1 MDITEED
8 LPAAAPTAA
17 VADAPS
23 SSKRQKGDYG
33 EAARRNFEMHAARE
47 TSRQAQLSQLK
58 MAVEQG
64 EVLSKNAQ
72 KRLIKLEHRGERR
85 EKTKAERQRLK
96 HARREGNAEPAEAA
110 APAGAMP
117 PLPQPAT
124 APRGAEH
131 HAAAWDFW
139 RRIGAPRTV
148 LAPMV
153 NQSERA
159 FRLLARQHGAALCFT
174 PMLHSTLFATSE
186 HYRLDNFDASAQDR
200 PLITQF
206 CGDDPATL
214 LAAASLAQQGECDA
228 IDLNCGCPQAIARR
242 GHYGAFLLDEPD
254 LIVRIVETLAAP
266 GALRVPVMVK
276 MRLLPSLDDTIAL
289 ATRLQAAGASA
300 LTLHGR
306 TREQKCRV
314 EADWAAIAAVK
325 RALSIPLIANGGIE
339 RHEDLE
345 RCLQVTGAD
354 AVMVSEAALENPAIF
369 AGAPTT
375 RATQLRS
382 TREYITL
389 ARAHPPRST
398 SVVKSHLFKLLYL
411 ALQTDAHKPLRER
424 LGAAT
429 DLEAIFAV
437 AEEACA
443 AEEAVML
450 RGAEGKPAAEGAP
463 AAADAD
469 AAGGVGAAAGA
480 AAEVDAMHAR
490 CDVEGCERVTWY
502 RRHRPYP
509 GSTVPVLGPSE
520 PKAKPEATVS
530 LNDIH
535 ERAQGAGQASNAGAL
550 AREKLAQL
558 DGQAAREQQGRARPP
573 AGGGAQVEHA
583 GGA

>member
-1 MDITEED
+1 MQDDPDELSAEE
-8 LPAAAPTAA
+8 PATSTGEY
-17 VADAPS
+17 S
-23 SSKRQKGDYG
+23 SLKRQRGDYG

-47 TSRQAQLSQLK
+47 TARQAQLSQLK
-58 MAVEQG
+58 TAVEQG

-72 KRLIKLEHRGERR
+72 KRLLKLEHRGERR

-96 HARREGNAEPAEAA
+96 HARREGGGEPSEAAAALAALAAPAA
-110 APAGAMP
+110 APAP
-117 PLPQPAT
+117 LPLPQPAA

-159 FRLLARQHGAALCFT
+159 FRLLARQNGAALCFT

-186 HYRLDNFDASAQDR
+186 HYRLDNFDASPQDR
-200 PLITQF
+200 PLIAQF

-214 LAAASLAQQGECDA
+214 LAAASLAQHGECDA

-254 LIVRIVETLAAP
+254 LIVRIVEALAAP

-289 ATRLQAAGASA
+289 ATRLQAAGASV

-314 EADWAAIAAVK
+314 EADWAAIGAVK

-339 RHEDLE
+339 RHEDLA
-345 RCLQVTGAD
+345 RCLEVTGCD

-369 AGAPTT
+369 AGRATT
-375 RATQLRS
+375 RATQVAS
-382 TREYITL
+382 TRAYLAL

-411 ALQTDAHKPLRER
+411 APQHVVRVAVLAGPQLATTGS
-424 LGAAT
+424 LGC
-429 DLEAIFAV
+429 I
-437 AEEACA
+437 
-443 AEEAVML
+443 
-450 RGAEGKPAAEGAP
+450 
-463 AAADAD
+463 
-469 AAGGVGAAAGA
+469 
-480 AAEVDAMHAR
+480 
-490 CDVEGCERVTWY
+490 
-502 RRHRPYP
+502 
-509 GSTVPVLGPSE
+509 
-520 PKAKPEATVS
+520 
-530 LNDIH
+530 
-535 ERAQGAGQASNAGAL
+535 
-550 AREKLAQL
+550 
-558 DGQAAREQQGRARPP
+558 
-573 AGGGAQVEHA
+573 
-583 GGA
+583 